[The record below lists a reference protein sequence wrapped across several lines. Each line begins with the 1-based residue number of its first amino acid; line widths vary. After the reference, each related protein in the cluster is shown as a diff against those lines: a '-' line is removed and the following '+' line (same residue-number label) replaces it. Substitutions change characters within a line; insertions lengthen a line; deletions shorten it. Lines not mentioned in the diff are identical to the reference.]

1 MRNKLTRWR
10 LYKVRRKL
18 LEQKNAEIVDLK
30 DKVKRLEQANKLLNI
45 ALESAQEQRNEFERR
60 LRENGQDL

>member
-1 MRNKLTRWR
+1 MRNELTRWR